1 VTYTLIVQPE
11 AFATIQ
17 TDCIEINN
25 RFLLSASNVQNQSNW
40 NAFDRVYRTEQINTY
55 KWDEKSVENAT
66 TEEKT
71 ITMSNDKYV
80 KENKGYSVDTS
91 TDNTFKVPKGSYP
104 YKVMVNDTLGDW
116 DATSVQMTDKLNPN
130 NMQYVGYLKV
140 EALEETKKASDLTS
154 TEQSSKHINTLDR
167 EYVSKGVKWVKI
179 DKSTSFTLKPSDLGW
194 KNNKYAYRFTYYATP
209 VNQDSYGSTKVT
221 NTFTLTGEIGRGNQK
236 FNISN
241 ISSNKEVTITGNYQM
256 NVKKSSW
263 YYESPTA
270 DSENWSKGKIYWV
283 VEVSGTAIKKGTI
296 FKDTIAEDKRPSYLY
311 EDSLVG
317 IYKGKLA
324 DNETIKSF
332 ENVEEFLKATTLLNV
347 KEKFTDP
354 IIINKKE
361 LSITTKD
368 NIDLKD
374 DKLYMIIASEPS
386 ELPTK
391 YREYKEY
398 GNQISTNDDGKDYRS
413 WAPATKTL
421 CGGADILKEL
431 GQTFTYDGKVSTI
444 KAVADLTNSKDPDP
458 GKICA
463 QLLNEHGAYISWAFK
478 VNYAGDLK
486 GTYQVLENIPDGMEL
501 SYIRIKWH
509 GDNAGDVESM
519 IIDGLGADWGEPK
532 NNTTTNDNGNT
543 NQKTTYYYNKT
554 KNQALIKLGNFVDGK
569 ERDTYSVD
577 VQVVCKVTD
586 SDVLHGIEKTF
597 TNEVELQ
604 TDDGQTINKA
614 VSSVPMKE
622 QNLEKTMK
630 SSESGNEK
638 VSFIIKSNPLGQT
651 IPVKDGTTLKLIDK
665 LSSTLILDSESIK
678 AIDSNGE
685 KVKIKSMLKDDN
697 TLELEI
703 PNNQAITIT
712 YDAAVN
718 APPGQKID
726 FSNEAYWEGYMPST
740 GVKVEQKGYRYTA
753 GGTVSSGNNIK
764 LEILKKDQNDLSIPL
779 TGAKFTMVECERLND
794 GTIKEKANT
803 IAWFGTTN
811 EKGILKFGSGSENDH
826 VMNYNTIYKVTETK
840 APSGYVNSKQP
851 YYIMVPRIESGKNDY
866 SDYVK
871 ECLKDKQIEKQYQ
884 ETYVLTVKN
893 HKGEITVVKKFINDA
908 AGKST
913 KPVSGTYTFGLYTD
927 KNDLRTPLQKVSIT
941 YNAGETKDKSEKFN
955 DLELGKTYYVFELDD
970 KGNPI
975 VNSSQEV
982 TINKLQYRVE
992 YKNEKGESTNAATNG
1007 QTLTVTNRSCTK
1019 ILPST
1024 GGYGSLLYRIS
1035 GAMLALASLIYL
1047 TKIYKKNH
1055 LDDISK
1061 KRRKK

>member
-1 VTYTLIVQPE
+1 MTYTLIVQPE

-25 RFLLSASNVQNQSNW
+25 RFLLSASNVQNQYNW
-40 NAFDRVYRTEQINTY
+40 NAFDRVFRTEQINTY
-55 KWDEKSVENAT
+55 KWDEKSVESAT
-66 TEEKT
+66 TQEKT

-80 KENKGYSVDTS
+80 KENNGYSVDTS
-91 TDNTFKVPKGSYP
+91 TDNTFKVPKGSYL
-104 YKVMVNDTLGDW
+104 YTVMVNDTLGDW
-116 DATSVQMTDKLNPN
+116 DVTNVQMTDKLNSN
-130 NMQYVGYLKV
+130 NMQYVGYLKI
-140 EALEETKKASDLTS
+140 EALEETKKNTDLTS

-179 DKSTSFTLKPSDLGW
+179 DGSTSFTLKPNDLGW
-194 KNNKYAYRFTYYATP
+194 NNNEYAYRFTYYAMP

-221 NTFTLTGEIGRGNQK
+221 NTFTLTGKIGRGNQK
-236 FNISN
+236 FTISN

-263 YYESPTA
+263 YYESPTV
-270 DSENWSKGKIYWV
+270 DSGNWSKGKIYWI
-283 VEVSGTAIKKGTI
+283 VEVSGTAIKEGII
-296 FKDTIAEDKRPSYLY
+296 FKDTIAENRIASYLY

-324 DNETIKSF
+324 DDKTIESF
-332 ENVEEFLKATTLLNV
+332 ENVEELKKATTLVDV
-347 KEKFTDP
+347 KDKFTDP
-354 IIINKKE
+354 KITSNNE
-361 LSITTKD
+361 LSITTKE

-374 DKLYMIIASEPS
+374 EKLYMIIASEPS

-444 KAVADLTNSKDPDP
+444 KAGADLTNSKDPDP
-458 GKICA
+458 SKICE

-519 IIDGLGADWGEPK
+519 LIDGLGADWGKPK

-543 NQKTTYYYNKT
+543 NQETTYYYNKT

-586 SDVLHGIEKTF
+586 SDVLHGIKKTF

-638 VSFIIKSNPLGQT
+638 VSFIIKANPLGQT
-651 IPVKDGTTLKLIDK
+651 MPVKEGTTLKLVDK
-665 LSSTLILDSESIK
+665 LSSTLILDSDSIK
-678 AIDSNGE
+678 AIGSNGE
-685 KVKIKSMLKDDN
+685 EVKIKSALKDDN

-703 PNNQAITIT
+703 PNDQAITIT

-740 GVKVEQKGYRYTA
+740 GVKVEKEGYSYTA

-764 LEILKKDQNDLSIPL
+764 LNILKKDQNDLSIPL
-779 TGAKFTMVECERLND
+779 AGAEFTMVECERLSD
-794 GTIKEKANT
+794 GKIKENNT
-803 IAWFGTTN
+803 ITWSGTTN
-811 EKGILKFGSGSENDH
+811 EEGILKFGSGSENDH

-840 APSGYVNSKQP
+840 APSDYVNSKQP

-871 ECLKDKQIEKQYQ
+871 ECLKDNRIEKQYQ

-913 KPVSGTYTFGLYTD
+913 SPVSGTYSFGLYDNAQGNGDRIQTQ
-927 KNDLRTPLQKVSIT
+927 TIT
-941 YNAGETKDKSEKFN
+941 YNAGKTQEQSVKFIN
-955 DLELGKTYYVFELDD
+955 LELGKTYYVFELDD
-970 KGNPI
+970 NGKPI
-975 VNSSQEV
+975 VDSSKEV
-982 TINKLQYRVE
+982 TINKLQYTVE
-992 YKNEKGESTNAATNG
+992 YKNEKVESTNVATNG
-1007 QTLTVTNRSCTK
+1007 QTVTVTNRSRTK

-1047 TKIYKKNH
+1047 TNIYKKNH
-1055 LDDISK
+1055 LDDTSK
-1061 KRRKK
+1061 NRRKK